1 MKLSTTYSKIRCF
14 FGKHDWKY
22 NNPKDENIIDNNT
35 GEYIE
40 FSRFCNICYLKQK
53 RNIFDLGRGMI
64 WVRTKKYTKQELR
77 EINLK
82 RILG

>member
-22 NNPKDENIIDNNT
+22 NNPKDENIIV
-35 GEYIE
+35 E

>member
-22 NNPKDENIIDNNT
+22 NNPKDDT